1 MGCSYICKLTF
12 CNLKTV
18 VCQIK
23 PNITRHNLHYL
34 LSSFDL
40 RCSDDIG
47 PLCGVVKMAD
57 LTTPSFRA
65 ELKQSVEY
73 SHDIYEFVVD
83 KTNGTYLLFLTLF
96 LCKILIYAKLID

>member
-1 MGCSYICKLTF
+1 
-12 CNLKTV
+12 
-18 VCQIK
+18 
-23 PNITRHNLHYL
+23 
-34 LSSFDL
+34 
-40 RCSDDIG
+40 
-47 PLCGVVKMAD
+47 MAD